1 MFLHILVPL
10 DGSPRAERALQM
22 ATELARQTLA
32 SEGAFVP
39 LVTLFR
45 VLDLSTWRE
54 IDFFEEARTQAT
66 KKATSYLE
74 TQAEGLRREGLT
86 VETALRLGNP
96 AEEILE
102 QIMARRV
109 ELVVMSTHGR
119 SGLARWAL
127 GSVAERVAR
136 SSPVPVLLIPDAAPA
151 RLETTGA
158 QGTLSLPHIL
168 VPLDGSAA
176 AEAALHPAMEMA
188 RLCHAEMRLFYV
200 FVPKFEERS
209 LEETHRHWDADRRRV
224 EQMEH
229 YLKGKVETAQQAG
242 IKAQWAFGYGMAGA
256 KIVATAHSEQV
267 SLIVMT
273 TRGRGGLV
281 RWRLG
286 SVAEEVIHDGHLPVL
301 LVPSAE
307 TEGRPSPEE

>member
-22 ATELARQTLA
+22 AAALARQTLA

-54 IDFFEEARTQAT
+54 MDFFEEARTQAT

-96 AEEILE
+96 AEELLE

-158 QGTLSLPHIL
+158 QGTLSLSHIL
-168 VPLDGSAA
+168 VPLDGSVA
-176 AEAALHPAMEMA
+176 AEAALPPAIEVA
-188 RLCHAEMRLFYV
+188 RLLHAEIRLLNI

-209 LEETHRHWDADRRRV
+209 L
-224 EQMEH
+224 
-229 YLKGKVETAQQAG
+229 
-242 IKAQWAFGYGMAGA
+242 
-256 KIVATAHSEQV
+256 
-267 SLIVMT
+267 
-273 TRGRGGLV
+273 
-281 RWRLG
+281 
-286 SVAEEVIHDGHLPVL
+286 
-301 LVPSAE
+301 
-307 TEGRPSPEE
+307 